1 LKLNTIGCSLLA
13 FAVAETQGMV
23 GPDRIPYPS
32 LSDTASIVPGR
43 RIVYSDR
50 FADQRG
56 NVLPVTYY
64 EMSRDIPR

>member
-1 LKLNTIGCSLLA
+1 LA
-13 FAVAETQGMV
+13 FVVAETQGMV
-23 GPDRIPYPS
+23 GPDRIPSFS

-43 RIVYSDR
+43 RIVYTVR

-64 EMSRDIPR
+64 GMSRDIPR